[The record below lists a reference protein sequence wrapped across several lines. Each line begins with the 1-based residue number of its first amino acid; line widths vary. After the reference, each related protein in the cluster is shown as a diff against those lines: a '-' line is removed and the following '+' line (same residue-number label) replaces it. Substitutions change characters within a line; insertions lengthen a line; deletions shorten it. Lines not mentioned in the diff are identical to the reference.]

1 MTQSMSRDAPV
12 AAGKASLLEVGWV
25 ALKLGLT
32 SFGGPIAHLG
42 YFREEYVRKRAW
54 LDEQT
59 YADLVALCQVLP
71 GPASSQVGIG
81 IGTLRAGPLGGL
93 AAWVGFTLPSAVA
106 LTAFAFIVDRYD
118 VSDAGW
124 VHGLKVVAVAVVAQA
139 VWGMARQFCTDRIR
153 ATLALLAALAI
164 LASPTPYAQLLV
176 IVAAGVI
183 GWRLFPTT
191 ADAAPVHHHPVP
203 LSRRAGI
210 VCLGGILRFLDRP
223 AASRAGCGGRE
234 FDLFTSF
241 YRVGAFVFGGGHVVL
256 PMLQAQVVPTGWMT
270 NDQFL
275 AGYGAAQA
283 APGPLFTF
291 SAYLGAVRGPEP
303 NGVPGAAIGVIAI
316 FLPSFFLIFGA
327 LPFWDALRAHPIFR
341 GALSGIN
348 AAVVGILL
356 AALYSPVWTSAI
368 LRPADFGLAVACLGL
383 LMIWKLPPWAVVVF
397 AAGGGQLLAAI

>member
-1 MTQSMSRDAPV
+1 MIRSGADDAPV
-12 AAGKASLLEVGWV
+12 APGTTSPLKVGWV
-25 ALKLGLT
+25 ALKLGVT

-42 YFREEYVRKRAW
+42 YFREEYVRKREW
-54 LDEQT
+54 LDEET

-81 IGTLRAGPLGGL
+81 VGTLRAGPLGGL

-106 LTAFAFIVDRYD
+106 LTAFAFVVDRFD

-139 VWGMARQFCTDRIR
+139 VWGMARQFCTDRMR

-164 LASPTPYAQLLV
+164 LASPTPYAQVLV
-176 IVAAGVI
+176 IAAAGVI
-183 GWRLFPTT
+183 GWRLFPAS

-203 LSRRAGI
+203 LSRCAGVAAWVGFLVFLI
-210 VCLGGILRFLDRP
+210 GGPLLRLGAEDGT
-223 AASRAGCGGRE
+223 

-283 APGPLFTF
+283 VPGPLFTF
-291 SAYLGAVRGPEP
+291 AAYLGAVRGPEP
-303 NGVPGAAIGVIAI
+303 NGVPGATIGVIAI

-356 AALYSPVWTSAI
+356 AALYSPVWTNAI

-397 AAGGGQLLAAI
+397 AAGGGQLLAAM